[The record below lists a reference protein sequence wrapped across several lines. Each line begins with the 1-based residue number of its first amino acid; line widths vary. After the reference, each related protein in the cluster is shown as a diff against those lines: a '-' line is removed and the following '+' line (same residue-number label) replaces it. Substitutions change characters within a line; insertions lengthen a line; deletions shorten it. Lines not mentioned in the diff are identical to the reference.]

1 MAVNPQALQLRF
13 LQTVQEVAAE
23 RNSTLVMPVPV
34 ELLNFFE
41 RMGGGEQAPPGRPA
55 RTTPAPQ
62 VEPPREAASPYP
74 VDTGR
79 LEAPVAPRD
88 GADGISTE
96 G

>member
-1 MAVNPQALQLRF
+1 
-13 LQTVQEVAAE
+13 
-23 RNSTLVMPVPV
+23 
-34 ELLNFFE
+34 
-41 RMGGGEQAPPGRPA
+41 MGGGEQAPPGRPA